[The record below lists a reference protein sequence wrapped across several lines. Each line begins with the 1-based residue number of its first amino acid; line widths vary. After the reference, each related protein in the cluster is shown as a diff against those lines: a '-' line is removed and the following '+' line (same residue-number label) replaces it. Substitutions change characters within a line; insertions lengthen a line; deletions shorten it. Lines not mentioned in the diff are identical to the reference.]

1 MFHFLVSIITGF
13 LLILITIAPSH
24 NSARP
29 TSTRKEQ
36 KGEATQ
42 GLVR

>member
-1 MFHFLVSIITGF
+1 MFYFLVSIITGF
-13 LLILITIAPSH
+13 LLILTIASSH

-36 KGEATQ
+36 KGEATE